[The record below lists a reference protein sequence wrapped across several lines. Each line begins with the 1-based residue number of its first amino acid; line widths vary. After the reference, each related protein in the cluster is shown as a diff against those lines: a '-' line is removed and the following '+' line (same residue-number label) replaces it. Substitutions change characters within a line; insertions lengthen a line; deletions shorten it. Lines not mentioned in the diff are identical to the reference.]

1 MSMTRNGLLALI
13 AGLAWASSL
22 PAQEQTGAIS
32 GRVLDANSQQPIAN
46 ANVLVVNRAFG
57 AVTDLDGDYLIRDV
71 PVGTQ
76 QLRVTIIGYAPVTQE
91 VTVTAGETATAN
103 FSLQIQAVVMEDI
116 VTTGYGTQQRGSI
129 TGAVATIDGSKADV
143 GVITNVNQMIDGR
156 VSGVRVTPA
165 TGEPGSGQQ
174 IRIRGSN
181 SLGASSEPLY
191 VIDGIA
197 VSGVQTESDGLGGEI
212 GGTGALARSPLNMIN
227 PGDIE
232 TITILKDAAAAA
244 IYGARAANGVV
255 LITTKKGT
263 PQKLTLEY
271 DGYLSNAT
279 AASSLDL
286 LNGDE
291 YRQFV
296 QAQIAAGNLDPSRL
310 ASLGTANTNWEDEVT
325 RSALITNH
333 NLAFSGGVEAARFR
347 ASLNFMDQD
356 GVLEGSGLQ
365 RVQGRLNGSFSAF
378 DDWLNMDLYLTS
390 SHTQNQYVQYQN
402 TGGFEGAILQNMV
415 VFNPTMPVTVT
426 DPETGEVTYYELGTG
441 VQSVRNPVAIANQI
455 QDEASTAR
463 TLGSLD
469 INVNLLSNRSLSMRL
484 TGGVDNSGSTRRT
497 YLPAAS
503 PVGAQFQGLAYQQ
516 ERNKTDLSFIGTL
529 NWDESFSGDEHVVN
543 VVAGFETQ
551 EFNLSTFSAQARG
564 LPTDAFSFNNL
575 AAGATRP
582 IVDSREEEITQLSGI
597 ARANY
602 TYKGRYTV
610 QGVFRYDG
618 ASNFAENNKWGAF
631 PAFSAA
637 WHVAEEEFMAGG
649 PFSELRLRGG
659 WGVTGNPAVPAYS
672 SLLTLEPQ
680 TEGVFGESS
689 FTGVGASQNPN
700 PDLKWERTESW
711 GVGLDLGFLNNRI
724 SAVLDYYNKLTK
736 DLLLTVDV
744 PQPAPVSTRLENVG
758 SVSNKGFELSVDAI
772 VVDDP
777 SVTWS
782 AGLRFDRNRNQ
793 VEGLGGQTFIRNGGV
808 SGQGQSG
815 QVSQRLIPGYPIGTF
830 WGPEYVG
837 VDSQGRQLFNDY
849 DENGNI
855 IGTTTQPSGDDF
867 TVIGDPNPSFGL
879 GFNTT
884 LNWGNLDAYMLL
896 SGQFGQDVFNNTALV
911 YSTKSNVLQNKN
923 FIKAAIDDPIAITE
937 PAIFSDLWIE
947 DGSFLRLQN
956 LTVGYT
962 FRVGS
967 GTLRAYVAGDNLFV
981 ITSYSGYDP
990 EVYTASNAA
999 RDPDSNSVGLGR
1011 STPGIDYLA
1020 YPKARTILFGINFN
1034 I

>member
-1 MSMTRNGLLALI
+1 MSMTRMATLALI
-13 AGLAWASSL
+13 VSLCWAGSLIAQDQTGRIAGRVLDTSSQQPL
-22 PAQEQTGAIS
+22 ENVSLTVVDRALGAIS
-32 GRVLDANSQQPIAN
+32 GE
-46 ANVLVVNRAFG
+46 
-57 AVTDLDGDYLIRDV
+57 DGSFLIRDV
-71 PVGTQ
+71 PVGTFQ
-76 QLRVTIIGYAPVTQE
+76 VRANLIGYGPVTQE
-91 VTVTAGETATAN
+91 VTVTANETATVN
-103 FSLQIQAVVMEDI
+103 FSLQVQAVVMEDI
-116 VTTGYGTQQRGSI
+116 VATGYGTQERATI
-129 TGAVATIDGSKADV
+129 TGAVATLDGPQADV

-181 SLGASSEPLY
+181 SIGASSDPLY

-197 VSGVQTESDGLGGEI
+197 VSNVQTEADGLGGEI

-227 PGDIE
+227 PSDIE
-232 TITILKDAAAAA
+232 TITILKDPAAAA
-244 IYGARAANGVV
+244 IYGSRAANGVV
-255 LITTKKGT
+255 LVTTKKGT
-263 PQKLTLEY
+263 AQKLTLEY
-271 DGYLSNAT
+271 DGYVSNAT
-279 AASSLDL
+279 AASSLNL

-296 QAQIAAGNLDPSRL
+296 QDQIAAGNLPADRL
-310 ASLGTANTNWEDEVT
+310 ESLGNANTDWENAIT
-325 RSALITNH
+325 RSALIQNH

-356 GVLEGSGLQ
+356 GILEGSGLQ
-365 RVQGRLNGSFSAF
+365 RVQGRLNGSFAAF
-378 DDWLNMDLYLTS
+378 DDWLQMDLFLTS
-390 SHTQNQYVQYQN
+390 SYTENQYVMFQN

-415 VFNPTMPVTVT
+415 VFNPTSPVTVT
-426 DPETGEVTYYELGTG
+426 DPETGEVSYYELGTG
-441 VQSVRNPVAIANQI
+441 SQSVRNPVAIANQL
-455 QDEASTAR
+455 QDEASTSR
-463 TLGSLD
+463 TLGSMNITVDLE
-469 INVNLLSNRSLSMRL
+469 SSHSLSLNL
-484 TGGVDNSGSTRRT
+484 TGGVDRSGSNRRT
-497 YLPAAS
+497 YLPNES
-503 PVGAQFQGLAYQQ
+503 PVGAQFGGLGFQQ
-516 ERNKTDLSFIGTL
+516 ERDKTDLTFQGTV
-529 NWDESFSGDEHVVN
+529 NWDQSFSGDEHVVN
-543 VVAGFETQ
+543 VVGGFENQ
-551 EFNLSTFSAQARG
+551 NFDLKTFSAQGRG
-564 LPTDAFSFNNL
+564 FPTDAFSFSNL

-582 IVDSREEEITQLSGI
+582 IVDSREEEIKVLGAF

-631 PAFSAA
+631 PSFSAS
-637 WHVAEEEFMAGG
+637 WRIAEEEFMADG
-649 PFSELRLRGG
+649 PFSEFRLRGG
-659 WGVTGNPAVPAYS
+659 WGVVGNPAIPAYS
-672 SLLTLEPQ
+672 SLITLEPQ
-680 TEGVFGESS
+680 TEGVFGTTS

-711 GVGLDLGFLNNRI
+711 GVGLDFGFVNNRI
-724 SAVLDYYNKLTK
+724 SAVFDYYNKTTK

-758 SVSNKGFELSVDAI
+758 SVSNKGFEFSFDAI
-772 VVDDP
+772 IVDDP

-782 AGLRFDRNRNQ
+782 AGLRFDRNRNE
-793 VEGLGGQTFIRNGGV
+793 VLSLGEQTFIRNGGV

-837 VDSQGRQLFNDY
+837 VDGEGRQLFNDY
-849 DENGNI
+849 DENGNL

-867 TVIGDPNPSFGL
+867 LVIGDANPDFGL

-884 LNWGNLDAYMLL
+884 LNWGPLDAYMLL

-923 FIKAAIDDPIAITE
+923 FIAAAIDDPIAIDD

-947 DGSFLRLQN
+947 EGSFLRLQN
-956 LTVGYT
+956 ITIGYT
-962 FRVGS
+962 FRFSGS
-967 GTLRAYVAGDNLFV
+967 TLRAYVSGDNLFV
-981 ITSYSGYDP
+981 ITGYSGYDP
-990 EVYTASNAA
+990 EVYTASNAS
-999 RDPDSNSVGLGR
+999 RDTDSNAVGLGR
-1011 STPGIDYLA
+1011 SSPGIDYLT
-1020 YPKARTILFGINFN
+1020 YPKARTFLFGINFN